1 MSELEGKIIA
11 ITGAARG
18 MGRAFT
24 RSFLE
29 RGAKVVAMDISWEP
43 TGFSGDSDKEFLSE
57 LESRPDDVIV
67 ATGDVTND
75 GQIDDAYARTKE
87 KWGTC
92 DALMNDAAM
101 RQRILFPP
109 TGRTTTLETS
119 DEDWERMFAVNVFG
133 DALRDVL
140 DPRLRGR

>member
-67 ATGDVTND
+67 ATVAILKALALLAKTIGMRRTS
-75 GQIDDAYARTKE
+75 GGTGKTELSRKQTTARPVSAHFLLAKS
-87 KWGTC
+87 
-92 DALMNDAAM
+92 
-101 RQRILFPP
+101 
-109 TGRTTTLETS
+109 RTL
-119 DEDWERMFAVNVFG
+119 
-133 DALRDVL
+133 
-140 DPRLRGR
+140 